1 MLPPMFIRHFASA
14 LTATS
19 LVVCAAFALAGC
31 GQKGELYLPAKNGS
45 EAGYAER
52 KNAKS
57 HFIFGSNASK
67 TTTNSAASAPTQTAS
82 ASEPT
87 AIQAVTGGSAS

>member
-1 MLPPMFIRHFASA
+1 MFFRHCASA

-19 LVVCAAFALAGC
+19 LVVCVAFSLAGC

-57 HFIFGSNASK
+57 HFIFGSTANK
-67 TTTNSAASAPTQTAS
+67 TTTAPT
-82 ASEPT
+82 ASEPVAT
-87 AIQAVTGGSAS
+87 QSVTGGSAS

>member
-1 MLPPMFIRHFASA
+1 MLPSMFRRHFVSA

-19 LVVCAAFALAGC
+19 LVVCASFSLVGC

-57 HFIFGSNASK
+57 HFIFGSYASK
-67 TTTNSAASAPTQTAS
+67 VTTTNPA
-82 ASEPT
+82 ASEPVAT
-87 AIQAVTGGSAS
+87 QPVTGGSAS

>member
-1 MLPPMFIRHFASA
+1 MLPLMFLRHCASA
-14 LTATS
+14 LAATS
-19 LVVCAAFALAGC
+19 LVVCASFSLSGC

-57 HFIFGSNASK
+57 HFIFGSPASK
-67 TTTNSAASAPTQTAS
+67 ATTMNPA
-82 ASEPT
+82 ASEP
-87 AIQAVTGGSAS
+87 AITQSVTGGSAS